1 MTDLM
6 LMGAGSSAA
15 TGAPPATERG
25 VVGFGSGFSTTAD
38 GVDYYIPLG
47 GVGTTLNTTQANGA
61 YPWRGAG
68 TFRNLYVT
76 VSANTRAADSTLV
89 FQKAGSD
96 QTLTVTIPASGG
108 AATISDTTHSFT
120 VADGDLIGVKITT
133 GAGGGTLTVRSVTA
147 QFETAG
153 QIFTHT
159 AGYGFNNSSV
169 STVYY
174 APRGSGASLTSEA
187 SSSVLQALESM
198 TASYMHALVTV
209 NSAATTAT
217 FKSQDNTADGNQT
230 FTMASGVTGL
240 GEDTNG
246 AHTDTIGAGETL
258 TVQKSSTTGAITVM
272 GVGFKTVNATAKCI
286 QVGSLQSGN
295 ATSGGTFYGGM
306 FGPAVVSS
314 AESQASQKMPYAA
327 TFSKLNCYVATN
339 ASATDATI
347 TLRFAGVDQAVTCLI
362 PALTSGFMTA
372 SASTAN
378 CAVGDL
384 ISYKIT
390 GQTGTIAIAWVGML
404 VEDIT

>member
-1 MTDLM
+1 M
-6 LMGAGSSAA
+6 LMGAGISSVVGGVA
-15 TGAPPATERG
+15 ATERG

-38 GVDYYIPLG
+38 STDYYIPLG
-47 GVGTTLNTTQANGA
+47 GVGTTLNTTRANGQ

-76 VSANTRAADSTLV
+76 ISANTRGTASTVTFMLGATGQSLTV
-89 FQKAGSD
+89 SIPAGS
-96 QTLTVTIPASGG
+96 TTTIA
-108 AATISDTTHSFT
+108 DTSNSFA
-120 VADGDLIGVKITT
+120 VADGDLIGVKISTST
-133 GAGGGTLTVRSVTA
+133 GGGTLTIRSVTA

-159 AGYGFNNSSV
+159 AGYGFNNSSA

-174 APRGSGASLTSEA
+174 SPRGTGAGSTSEA
-187 SSSVLQALESM
+187 SSSVLQALEST

-209 NSAATTAT
+209 NSASTTAT

-230 FTMASGVTGL
+230 FTMTAGTTGL

-272 GVGFKTVNATAKCI
+272 GAGFKTMTATAKRI

-295 ATSGGTFYGGM
+295 ATAGGTFYGGM
-306 FGPAVVSS
+306 FGIAVVSGT
-314 AESQASQKMPYAA
+314 ESQASQKMPYAA
-327 TFSKLNCYVATN
+327 RFSKLNCYVVSN
-339 ASATDATI
+339 ASSTTTTI
-347 TLRFAGVDQAVTCLI
+347 TLRFAGSDTAVTCTI
-362 PALTSGFMTA
+362 AAGATGFMTA
-372 SASTAN
+372 SASTAD
-378 CAVGDL
+378 CAAGDL

-390 GQTGTIAIAWVGML
+390 GQDGTVAISWVGML
-404 VEDIT
+404 VEDLT